1 MTGKLLHFDCIF
13 HFVWQHFAKSI
24 QQYMCGKSRKHG
36 ILLYTNGKIKHFT

>member
-24 QQYMCGKSRKHG
+24 QQY
-36 ILLYTNGKIKHFT
+36 ILEIAANTGFCFI